1 MSFIRACSV
10 IKNGCGL
17 VGKDELKHTLNDR
30 RTHFIQADVAVGFV
44 FFDNLGCNEMFEIF
58 ILDVS

>member
-1 MSFIRACSV
+1 M
-10 IKNGCGL
+10 
-17 VGKDELKHTLNDR
+17 VGEDELNKTLNGK
-30 RTHFIQADVAVGFV
+30 RTHFIQADFEVSFV

>member
-1 MSFIRACSV
+1 M
-10 IKNGCGL
+10 
-17 VGKDELKHTLNDR
+17 VGEDELNKNVEWEAHT
-30 RTHFIQADVAVGFV
+30 FIQTDFEVSFV

>member
-1 MSFIRACSV
+1 MRM
-10 IKNGCGL
+10 
-17 VGKDELKHTLNDR
+17 VGEDELNKKTLNGK
-30 RTHFIQADVAVGFV
+30 RTLYIQADVEVGFV